1 MNESPSESQKPDK
14 KERNRKANKVL
25 LPIIGILFLIIIVI
39 AVAGASHGSG
49 KSAKFSGTI
58 DTNSFN
64 VVNPA
69 TLAVTF
75 HVTNNGTAA
84 ATPTC
89 MIDVNDD
96 NYTYT
101 GADQVTLKSVDPG
114 QTVTSV
120 DNLTI
125 TKQGA
130 QYITQGKVTCS

>member
-1 MNESPSESQKPDK
+1 MNETEPTTDK
-14 KERNRKANKVL
+14 KARNRKANKVL
-25 LPIIGILFLIIIVI
+25 LPIIGVLFLIIIVI
-39 AVAGASHGSG
+39 AIAGASHGSG
-49 KSAKFSGTI
+49 KSAKYSATI

-84 ATPTC
+84 GEPQCT
-89 MIDVNDD
+89 IDVNDA
-96 NYTYT
+96 NSTYT
-101 GADQVTLKSVDPG
+101 GADLVTLKSVAPG

-120 DNLTI
+120 DNITV

-130 QYITQGKVTCS
+130 QYVTAGKIDCH